1 VLAFVTEKKVVK
13 KILEH
18 LGLPTTGPPAA
29 PARIAAACEDAPWRT
44 TCRSCARST
53 SRCWQRTSRAPNTR
67 RIAGALRPLLKA
79 APLSK
84 SAVSRVVGTLKSELA
99 TWEKLLSDAPPH
111 GRERII
117 PSGTFELVINLRA
130 NEFRIYAS
138 AEADEHWCFTGAM
151 VSGA

>member
-1 VLAFVTEKKVVK
+1 VPRYQRRVREVNESVLATY
-13 KILEH
+13 LS
-18 LGLPTTGPPAA
+18 GA
-29 PARIAAACEDAPWRT
+29 
-44 TCRSCARST
+44 
-53 SRCWQRTSRAPNTR
+53 NTR

-117 PSGTFELVINLRA
+117 PSGTFEVVINLRA

-138 AEADEHWCFTGAM
+138 AEADEHRCFTGAM